1 MANEKKTLYHS
12 ELVQMGHV
20 QVTQKNLPQK
30 SRYAGKPDYVALV
43 IDGVER
49 LYNCENETCAAF
61 FNVQGN
67 QGRTMVIEA
76 LGTRDDAI
84 IDWIRDVAPEATQA
98 AAPQARQAPARAA
111 TPPPP
116 ARTAA
121 PAQPHSHYSPA
132 PVATAP
138 TARTAPPAA
147 PTAPPPAQTA
157 PPAPRQPTAP
167 PKRQGPSKEE
177 QDAKLK
183 HVRLLAAKLSN
194 VCQISRTA
202 AEHAAAMFDAQRGA
216 KVAEDQIQSW
226 AASIFIQ
233 IVRDGHHLDMP
244 AGVIPIGTPPATI
257 PGEPDPGAQG
267 VEAEDDVP
275 MNY

>member
-1 MANEKKTLYHS
+1 MAGKTLYHS

-20 QVTQKNLPQK
+20 QVTQKNLPQRSK
-30 SRYAGKPDYVALV
+30 YAGKPDYVTLL
-43 IDGVER
+43 IDGEER
-49 LYNCENETCAAF
+49 IYNCENETCRAF

-76 LGTRDDAI
+76 QGTRDDAI
-84 IDWIRDVAPEATQA
+84 IDWIADVAPAGQA
-98 AAPQARQAPARAA
+98 VAPQARQAPARATTPPPPAPTRTAPPARTAPAAAA

-116 ARTAA
+116 AQSA
-121 PAQPHSHYSPA
+121 PA
-132 PVATAP
+132 
-138 TARTAPPAA
+138 
-147 PTAPPPAQTA
+147 
-157 PPAPRQPTAP
+157 APRQPAAS

-183 HVRLLAAKLSN
+183 HVKLLAAKLSN

-202 AEHAAAMFDAQRGA
+202 AEHAAAMFTAQRGA
-216 KVAEDQIQSW
+216 TVAEDQIQSW

-244 AGVIPIGTPPATI
+244 AGVIPIGTPPAPI
-257 PGEPDPGAQG
+257 PGEPDPGEQG
-267 VEAEDDVP
+267 VEPEDDVP

>member
-30 SRYAGKPDYVALV
+30 SKYAGKPDYVALV

-76 LGTRDDAI
+76 QGTREDAI
-84 IDWIRDVAPEATQA
+84 IDWIADVAPATQA

-116 ARTAA
+116 A
-121 PAQPHSHYSPA
+121 P
-132 PVATAP
+132 
-138 TARTAPPAA
+138 ARTAPPARTAQPAA

-157 PPAPRQPTAP
+157 APAPKQPTAP

-202 AEHAAAMFDAQRGA
+202 AEHAAAMFDAQRGT
-216 KVAEDQIQSW
+216 KVVEDQIQSW

-257 PGEPDPGAQG
+257 PGEPDPGDQG

>member
-30 SRYAGKPDYVALV
+30 SKYAGKPDYVALV

-76 LGTRDDAI
+76 QGTREDAI
-84 IDWIRDVAPEATQA
+84 IDWIADVAPATQA

-111 TPPPP
+111 APPPPTPPARTMAPP
-116 ARTAA
+116 ARTA
-121 PAQPHSHYSPA
+121 Q
-132 PVATAP
+132 
-138 TARTAPPAA
+138 PAA
-147 PTAPPPAQTA
+147 PTAPPPAQSA
-157 PPAPRQPTAP
+157 QPAPKQPTAP
-167 PKRQGPSKEE
+167 PKRQGPSKE
-177 QDAKLK
+177 QQAAKLSE
-183 HVRLLAAKLSN
+183 VRILAAKLSN
-194 VCQISRTA
+194 ICQISRVA
-202 AEHAAAMFDAQRGA
+202 AEHARDMFKAQRGTEIP
-216 KVAEDQIQSW
+216 EDQVQSW

-233 IVRDGHHLDMP
+233 IVRDGHQGEMP
-244 AGVIPIGTPPATI
+244 ASPIGIGTPPATI

-267 VEAEDDVP
+267 TEPEDDVP
-275 MNY
+275 M

>member
-1 MANEKKTLYHS
+1 MAGKTLYHS
-12 ELVQMGHV
+12 ELVQLGRV
-20 QVTQKNLPQK
+20 QVTQKNLPQRSK
-30 SRYAGKPDYVALV
+30 YSGKPDYVVLL
-43 IDGVER
+43 IDGEER
-49 LYNCENETCAAF
+49 IYNCENETCQSF

-76 LGTRDDAI
+76 QGSRDDAL
-84 IDWIRDVAPEATQA
+84 IDWISDVAPEASQA
-98 AAPQARQAPARAA
+98 ASPQGRPAPARAA
-111 TPPPP
+111 APPTPP
-116 ARTAA
+116 ARTMAPPAKTAA
-121 PAQPHSHYSPA
+121 
-132 PVATAP
+132 
-138 TARTAPPAA
+138 PAA
-147 PTAPPPAQTA
+147 PTPPPRAQSA
-157 PPAPRQPTAP
+157 PATPKQPTAP

-202 AEHAAAMFDAQRGA
+202 AEHAAAMFDAQRGT

-226 AASIFIQ
+226 SASIFIQ

-257 PGEPDPGAQG
+257 PGEPDPGEQG
-267 VEAEDDVP
+267 VEPEDDVP
-275 MNY
+275 M